1 MPGAAAA
8 HGRKTLL
15 HFRHFRHPWRSD
27 AGSNA
32 VATTIRRDYARPK
45 FLPGS
50 RMFVNR
56 FIFAAVAIAASASC
70 QAAVCDATPSFEAD
84 NGLSVVAPEMRV
96 GISAGV
102 GQYCVSAQAYID
114 RIRATVVVTPTGGS
128 PDAATYVPQTKFD
141 NTPWRFDMNQNGKRM
156 TAAEFDAWMKAKG
169 IHVATGKP
177 AAQAQPP
184 TEATPDGQ

>member
-1 MPGAAAA
+1 
-8 HGRKTLL
+8 
-15 HFRHFRHPWRSD
+15 
-27 AGSNA
+27 
-32 VATTIRRDYARPK
+32 
-45 FLPGS
+45 
-50 RMFVNR
+50 MFVNR
-56 FIFAAVAIAASASC
+56 FIFAAVAITASASC

-96 GISAGV
+96 AIPAGA
-102 GQYCVSAQAYID
+102 GLYCVSAQAYID
-114 RIRATVVVTPTGGS
+114 RIRTAVVVTPTGAAGGS

-177 AAQAQPP
+177 A
-184 TEATPDGQ
+184 TPAPAETTSPGGQ